1 MFLIIWMITAV
12 IVLLRFRF
20 NYMSTTSPN
29 GNYLL
34 GITLPA
40 AALNDPEMVNMAA
53 EYRRKYNRYTL
64 VFAALALLMPAM
76 YEHEAFLLIYGIV
89 WCIALIRYGDWL
101 FVSGIRKAYA
111 CKQER
116 GWFVGNTQSVRRIDT
131 AVSAQS
137 DTMPLSSLWFL
148 PSCAA
153 ALYPVIRTVL
163 AWLVERPGSE
173 WLESERLAESSAVM
187 PLLVVL
193 PICGQILAYAFYR
206 IYARGSNR
214 VYTADS
220 AQNLIYNR
228 IRKRS
233 ASKAT
238 LAWAYCMAAGG
249 IVWYH
254 TFLGGKPDMRGLAA
268 AIVCDMAG
276 AAIFLSW
283 VMRSARRRKEWA
295 AGMQEEEYL
304 EDEDRYW
311 LTGTY
316 CNPDDKRFCVE
327 GRAAGQSM
335 VFNMGNPVA
344 KTLIYAMYAALIAIA
359 VWLIPGLLAME
370 FVSFDLELR
379 KDGRIVVDTPVYPYE
394 FSREEII
401 RVELLDTM
409 PENGTRT
416 NGIGASEYLAGHFEY
431 QGYGECMVYIFSE
444 NAPYL
449 CIELKDGYVFFS
461 TRDDDGAREW
471 YEKLNGLTEPNS

>member
-206 IYARGSNR
+206 IYARGATGSIR
-214 VYTADS
+214 
-220 AQNLIYNR
+220 R
-228 IRKRS
+228 IPRR
-233 ASKAT
+233 
-238 LAWAYCMAAGG
+238 
-249 IVWYH
+249 I
-254 TFLGGKPDMRGLAA
+254 
-268 AIVCDMAG
+268 
-276 AAIFLSW
+276 LSTTE
-283 VMRSARRRKEWA
+283 SGNEARRR
-295 AGMQEEEYL
+295 
-304 EDEDRYW
+304 
-311 LTGTY
+311 
-316 CNPDDKRFCVE
+316 
-327 GRAAGQSM
+327 QS
-335 VFNMGNPVA
+335 
-344 KTLIYAMYAALIAIA
+344 L
-359 VWLIPGLLAME
+359 PGLIVWWPAESCGITPSLEA
-370 FVSFDLELR
+370 SRICGDLRRRLYV
-379 KDGRIVVDTPVYPYE
+379 IW
-394 FSREEII
+394 
-401 RVELLDTM
+401 
-409 PENGTRT
+409 PERQYSCHG
-416 NGIGASEYLAGHFEY
+416 
-431 QGYGECMVYIFSE
+431 
-444 NAPYL
+444 
-449 CIELKDGYVFFS
+449 
-461 TRDDDGAREW
+461 
-471 YEKLNGLTEPNS
+471 